1 MVPLVHQL
9 RTQTGGVNVEHI
21 ALLSNTVLNVA
32 GYRVELKGALSQNLN
47 LVRLELT
54 GAQVRDL
61 LEQQWQ
67 GADDEG
73 RRLQVSG
80 LTYTW
85 DASRPAGQRIVTVRA
100 QGQLLRPEAR
110 YTVAV
115 NEHLAGGGEQ
125 LSVLTRGVN
134 PVVGPFVAEAL
145 AGYLA
150 SCPQP
155 IEAGI
160 QGRISRLN

>member
-1 MVPLVHQL
+1 M
-9 RTQTGGVNVEHI
+9 
-21 ALLSNTVLNVA
+21 
-32 GYRVELKGALSQNLN
+32 
-47 LVRLELT
+47 
-54 GAQVRDL
+54 
-61 LEQQWQ
+61 
-67 GADDEG
+67 
-73 RRLQVSG
+73 
-80 LTYTW
+80 
-85 DASRPAGQRIVTVRA
+85 RA
-100 QGQLLRPEAR
+100 QGQILRPEAR

-125 LSVLTRGVN
+125 LSVLTHGVN